1 MTNKFAARCPRCEG
15 TGRHQGGRCF
25 QCKGKRVIGM
35 KSSKI
40 QKLFKHTFKIDGEN
54 RSMIT
59 WGKNVD
65 DSFDVALI
73 WLDEQGFKRRAA

>member
-1 MTNKFAARCPRCEG
+1 
-15 TGRHQGGRCF
+15 
-25 QCKGKRVIGM
+25 M